1 MTPEQYKRSS
11 KVAYP
16 MVMITCAM
24 VNLTLLVAMSMKG
37 AIANLIIQ
45 IAIITTAMIIAII
58 AFIKLKHTKKGMIII
73 AGMGA
78 VMYLVVCILNNN
90 NNTYIY
96 GFIVLVTC
104 VAYMNKSL
112 MLSSQRLTIFMK
124 ISSTQK
130 VL

>member
-1 MTPEQYKRSS
+1 
-11 KVAYP
+11 
-16 MVMITCAM
+16 
-24 VNLTLLVAMSMKG
+24 
-37 AIANLIIQ
+37 
-45 IAIITTAMIIAII
+45 MIIATI

-112 MLSSQRLTIFMK
+112 MLSSQRLIIFMK

-130 VL
+130 AL